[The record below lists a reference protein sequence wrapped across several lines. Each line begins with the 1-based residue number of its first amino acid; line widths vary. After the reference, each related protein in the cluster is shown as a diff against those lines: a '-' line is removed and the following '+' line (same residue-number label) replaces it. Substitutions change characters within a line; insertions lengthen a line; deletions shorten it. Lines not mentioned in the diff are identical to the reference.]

1 MRYLE
6 FLPEALGNAN
16 EVVTTALD
24 KLPLTIKQFVRDN
37 ALDIVDS
44 FGMLEEY
51 ADLRD
56 YMRLRN
62 AAYEKD
68 DYKTAEQLFDRK
80 IEPAFTKIENAID
93 QAPYSKDITEELV
106 HVLELDL
113 QEITRDYIEK
123 YYGKIEPITEP
134 GVDRKGMSFS
144 QAFAEKN
151 LYWAEHIIVQLKTD
165 AVTAGG
171 EPKTGGGYF
180 QKSASKSEVS
190 SETGR
195 NIKWG
200 DEFAVL
206 INIYVDKNDI
216 WDAIMG
222 EFSNQF
228 KEYVAGEYE
237 DQELTTKLIKPI
249 VKTFL
254 HEVVHFEQ
262 EIRARANTKGKN
274 YTHISVLPNTDIK
287 RPKATSLNPN
297 QPKGSPGQNTK
308 YPRYRAGRRGNYPD
322 IDSSNNPKV
331 WAEYLGHTIEIE
343 AHAAHV
349 AAEMYS
355 NMITDRF
362 GYKNRKMPQEDIN
375 YNIDTAID
383 NVRWNIFPPN
393 WYQTAIADKA
403 KSALS
408 DPNRSN
414 EDKRFIK
421 VWNTFRKKLIQHL
434 QSYKRELPPDTSID
448 DWIKSLS

>member
-16 EVVTTALD
+16 EVVTAALD
-24 KLPLTIKQFVRDN
+24 TLPVSIKQFASDN
-37 ALDIVDS
+37 TSDILDSIGVA
-44 FGMLEEY
+44 EEY
-51 ADLRD
+51 ADLQE
-56 YMRLRN
+56 YMRLRD
-62 AAYEKD
+62 AAYKKD

-80 IEPAFTKIENAID
+80 IEPLYIKITDAID

-171 EPKTGGGYF
+171 EPKTGGGNF
-180 QKSASKSEVS
+180 SKSATQDKVTSK
-190 SETGR
+190 TGS

-206 INIYVDKNDI
+206 INIYVDENDI
-216 WDAIMG
+216 WAAIIG

-228 KEYVAGEYE
+228 KEYVVGEYE
-237 DQELTTKLIKPI
+237 DQELTKKLIKPI
-249 VKTFL
+249 VVTFL

-262 EIRARANTKGKN
+262 EIRARANTKDKN
-274 YTHISVLPNTDIK
+274 YTGISVLPNTDIK
-287 RPKATSLNPN
+287 RPQATSWDPTR
-297 QPKGSPGQNTK
+297 PKGSPGQNTK
-308 YPRYRAGRRGNYPD
+308 YPKYRAGRRGNYPD
-322 IDSSNNPKV
+322 IDSSNDPKV

-355 NMITDRF
+355 DIVTDRF
-362 GYKNRKMPQEDIN
+362 GYKNRKMPQDDIN
-375 YNIDTAID
+375 YSIDNRID